1 MGGGVK
7 GGGEGSGWGGD
18 VLSYL
23 VPMHMIE
30 WAPRA
35 QLTKM
40 GGGMMLVISFIY
52 Y

>member
-1 MGGGVK
+1 MK

-35 QLTKM
+35 RIDKD
-40 GGGMMLVISFIY
+40 GRWYDVGNFIY
-52 Y
+52 LLLKN